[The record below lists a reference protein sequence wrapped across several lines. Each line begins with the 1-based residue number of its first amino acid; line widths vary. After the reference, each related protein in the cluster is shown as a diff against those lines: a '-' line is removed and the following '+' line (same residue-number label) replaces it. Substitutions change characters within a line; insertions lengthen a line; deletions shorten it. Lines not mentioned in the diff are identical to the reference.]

1 MTRPSQYHV
10 RAVYCD
16 HRADDEEVYQALKRA
31 TDPLKDAWAKLKQAG
46 RITVKFNQ
54 AWEPGKAPVFEG
66 QLREL
71 VDYKV
76 ARATLRLLRENTK
89 AEIVCVEIATM
100 ARPGSGLSWEDT
112 MTLMPV
118 LREFDVPV
126 VEGNHP
132 PHKVCQVP
140 GGGLMFKQ
148 YLLPAAAVETDAFV
162 SVQKM
167 KNHAFMGVTL
177 CLKNLFGLPP
187 QEPYGRG
194 RQYFHHIIR
203 LPYVLADLG
212 RIVQPTL
219 NIIDGLVGQARRE
232 WGGEGRIC
240 NTLVAGDHVIA
251 TDACGTYLMGHDPA
265 GDWPNPPFRRD
276 RNALLV
282 AAESGFGTVNL
293 EEIDF
298 ESEVKAP
305 VAEFDSAETDPGEM
319 VAAWRRTTC
328 EQALYYRDNRDK
340 FVERYAGE
348 YILLQDG
355 EVKWHSKSSELGWSR
370 RELAGIRRDSALWL
384 KLVDPEEAEG
394 EHYEVYERTLAQ
406 LKAMGL

>member
-1 MTRPSQYHV
+1 MTRSSRYHV

-16 HRADDEEVYQALKRA
+16 HRASDEEVYQALKRA
-31 TDPLKDAWAKLKQAG
+31 TMPLKEAWDKLRQAG

-89 AEIVCVEIATM
+89 AEIVCTEIATM
-100 ARPGSGLSWEDT
+100 ARPGSGVEWEET

-118 LREFDVPV
+118 LREFEVPV
-126 VEGNHP
+126 FDGNRP
-132 PHKVCQVP
+132 PHKICQVP

-298 ESEVKAP
+298 ESEVQAP
-305 VAEFDSAETDPGEM
+305 VAEFDSAETDPSEM
-319 VAAWRRTTC
+319 VVAWRRSTC
-328 EQALYYRDNRDK
+328 EQALYYRDNWKK

-370 RELAGIRRDSALWL
+370 RELAGVRRDSALWL

-406 LKAMGL
+406 LKEMGL